1 MFLEQVACDKSSLA
15 YLFGCVGKGLAMAVD
30 VHAGDEAR
38 FAAMA
43 HARSVRI
50 QYVVDTHIHA
60 DHVSGGRRLAA
71 LTGAKYALHE
81 SDHSLPFE
89 FLPLADGQTLSLG
102 NVSVKVLH
110 TPGHTDDHICLLV
123 TDHTR
128 GDEPW
133 FVLTGHALFVGSIGR
148 PDLHGR
154 THEMADRLYDSLVTR
169 LLPLPDYLEIL
180 PGAQAGSACG
190 GGISGKPCST
200 IGFEKRHNPTLSKSR
215 EQFIEEVSVTVL
227 PPIDEIQSIIK
238 INTSL

>member
-43 HARSVRI
+43 QARGVKI

-133 FVLTGHALFVGSIGR
+133 FVLTGHSLFVGSIGR

-154 THEMADRLYDSLVTR
+154 THEMADRLYDSLVNR
-169 LLPLPDYLEIL
+169 LL

-215 EQFIEEVSVTVL
+215 EQFIEEVSAVVL